1 MENRMSAESCAAL
14 LQTLVRTD
22 TCQPAGNEEALCHS
36 IAALFPDTV
45 EKTLIPH
52 QAGAGQFGHSYPGQ
66 REPRRLGFYGRF
78 GYRILRRPVA
88 LEL

>member
-52 QAGAGQFGHSYPGQ
+52 QAGRASLAIRIPGKESRGGLAFMGHLDTVS
-66 REPRRLGFYGRF
+66 
-78 GYRILRRPVA
+78 
-88 LEL
+88 

>member
-52 QAGAGQFGHSYPGQ
+52 QAGRASLAIRIPGK
-66 REPRRLGFYGRF
+66 ESRLGFYGPF